1 MILSARKLSR
11 QLLIVIIDMI
21 SFLAAGIIWG
31 SLIPS
36 SDAIV
41 KSVTNDH
48 LSLPLLAFFLIISGY
63 ICGLYTLSALQFGF
77 RLIKASLINKI
88 LDALVFLIFFFV
100 ESEGPFV
107 FLPYISWVLIYMG
120 IWVLMRI
127 LVSNLFLHGLF
138 QIPIGFL
145 IDYPEVCEI
154 IENLQLNPQLGFR
167 PDFMLS
173 RKKAEN
179 GRLKIK
185 IFSEKL
191 NALTYVKSN
200 EIPLVITD
208 GEMIEPRNE
217 RKLVVLDGTS
227 AKASSLISFYEFV
240 MQKLPL
246 DLISTSWL
254 RENIGP
260 RNHIAFD
267 VVKRVFDIALSIFLL
282 VIGLP
287 FWPFICL
294 AIQLE
299 SPGPVLFCQDR
310 LGKSRKVFA
319 IYKFRTMR
327 VNGNNHAPAE
337 RNDARVT
344 RVGNF
349 LRKTRLDE
357 LPQIMNILR
366 GEMSFIG
373 PRPERPELAEKL
385 AEEIPFFFERNR
397 VLPGLTGWDQICGE
411 YHSPSYS
418 DSYKKI
424 QYDLYYIKNRSISLE
439 LRILLKTVRTVLFR
453 EGI

>member
-1 MILSARKLSR
+1 MILVID
-11 QLLIVIIDMI
+11 LISLVVAGSIW
-21 SFLAAGIIWG
+21 AA
-31 SLIPS
+31 LIPAAREPLQ
-36 SDAIV
+36 DLLGTPI
-41 KSVTNDH
+41 
-48 LSLPLLAFFLIISGY
+48 SLVLLALGLLLSGY
-63 ICGLYTLSALQFGF
+63 ICGLYTLNALRFGQ
-77 RLIKASLINKI
+77 RLIKASVINKTI
-88 LDALVFLIFFFV
+88 DALIFLTFFLALWHGKIVFMIYL
-100 ESEGPFV
+100 
-107 FLPYISWVLIYMG
+107 SWVLIFT
-120 IWVLMRI
+120 IVWVAMRALMSSL
-127 LVSNLFLHGLF
+127 LVHGMF
-138 QIPIGFL
+138 QVPVGFL
-145 IDYPEVCEI
+145 VDIPEASEI
-154 IENLQLNPQLGFR
+154 IENLELNPQIGFK
-167 PDFMLS
+167 PDFLLTSNM
-173 RKKAEN
+173 EN
-179 GRLKIK
+179 GKHSKLRRIAKE
-185 IFSEKL
+185 SEAISYIEAKG
-191 NALTYVKSN
+191 
-200 EIPLVITD
+200 IPLVIGDRD
-208 GEMIEPRNE
+208 GQPDNGIGCSDLPRSGT
-217 RKLVVLDGTS
+217 KLLS
-227 AKASSLISFYEFV
+227 IISFYEFV

-254 RENIGP
+254 RENMGP
-260 RNHIAFD
+260 TNHVAFD
-267 VVKRVFDIALSIFLL
+267 VVKRVFDIALSVFLL

-287 FWPFICL
+287 LWPFICL

-299 SPGPVLFCQDR
+299 SPGPVLFRQDR
-310 LGKSRKVFA
+310 LGKGRQVFA

-366 GEMSFIG
+366 GEMSWIG

-385 AEEIPFFFERNR
+385 ADEIPFFFERNR

-424 QYDLYYIKNRSISLE
+424 QYDLYYIKNRSIALE